1 MMHSHSWCAVFFN
14 LPTYVP
20 TLNAT
25 QQLKMVGNDEGNPLF
40 PAAEVKT
47 EPVEERE
54 EEPGPSGAGQEEERG
69 ATPPP
74 PQAE

>member
-1 MMHSHSWCAVFFN
+1 MVCCLLQSSYI
-14 LPTYVP
+14 PTWNV
-20 TLNAT
+20 T
-25 QQLKMVGNDEGNPLF
+25 QQLKMVGKDEGNPLF

-47 EPVEERE
+47 EPVEEGE
-54 EEPGPSGAGQEEERG
+54 EEPGPSGAGQEEEERG